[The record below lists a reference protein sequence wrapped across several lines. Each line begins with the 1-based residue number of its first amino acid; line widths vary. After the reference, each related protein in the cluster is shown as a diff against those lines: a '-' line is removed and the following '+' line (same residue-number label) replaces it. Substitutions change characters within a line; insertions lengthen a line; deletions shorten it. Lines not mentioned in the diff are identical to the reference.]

1 MGAQRTIYPLA
12 ARTATPTA
20 VTLNMRNDS
29 CLRVVLDATVIAAT
43 PSIVVTVD
51 TFDNAS
57 AKWVNVLTSA
67 AITTVST
74 NVLTLIQGLAGLVR
88 ITVTHGDADSITY
101 SVGAHLSR

>member
-1 MGAQRTIYPLA
+1 MGAQRTIYPSA

-20 VTLNMRNDS
+20 VTLNVRNDTS
-29 CLRVVLDATVIAAT
+29 LRLVLVSTALAAT

-57 AKWVNVLTSA
+57 GTWVNVLTSA
-67 AITTVST
+67 AITTISS
-74 NVLTLIQGLAGLVR
+74 NVLTLVQGLAGLVR

-101 SVGAHLSR
+101 SLGAHISR